1 MPEPLADAL
10 ARLARDLTPAA
21 AESLCVALENVSP
34 GTDVNK
40 VGFGAGFPP
49 WVRARLAAFVPTRT
63 AEVTPRELAF
73 ALRVARAAV
82 VQVHA
87 AEGRAELVWSGPETG
102 VVGVRRTEQ
111 VLRDVIS
118 EATHELFLVS
128 FAAFRIEHLLT
139 ALRDSARRG
148 VAIHFLLESS
158 AESAGQ
164 LGVSA
169 REAFAGD
176 ATLARQAT
184 FYVWPRE
191 LRPLNAAG
199 RPAKLHAKC
208 AVADGRV
215 ALLTSANLTAD
226 ALERN
231 IETGVLIRGGEVP
244 RTLAGVLA
252 KLITTGIVKFDLS
265 SSSG

>member
-1 MPEPLADAL
+1 MATPEPLADAV
-10 ARLARDLTPAA
+10 AKLARDLTPAA
-21 AESLCVALENVSP
+21 TESLCSALESVP
-34 GTDVNK
+34 LGTDLKK
-40 VGFGAGFPP
+40 VRFGAGFPP
-49 WVRARLAAFVPTRT
+49 WVRARLAALIPTGT

-73 ALRVARAAV
+73 ALRVAGAAV
-82 VQVHA
+82 AQVHA
-87 AEGRAELVWSGPETG
+87 AEGHAELVWSGPETG
-102 VVGVRRTEQ
+102 VIGVRRTEQ
-111 VLRDVIS
+111 VLRDVIA

-169 REAFAGD
+169 REAFAID
-176 ATLARQAT
+176 ETLAKQAT

-191 LRPLNAAG
+191 LRPLSASG

-208 AVADGRV
+208 AVADQHI
-215 ALLTSANLTAD
+215 ALITSANLTAD

-231 IETGVLIRGGEVP
+231 LETGVLIRGGNVP
-244 RTLAGVLA
+244 QTLAHIFTRLV
-252 KLITTGIVKFDLS
+252 T
-265 SSSG
+265 SGTMRPE